1 MHIIIHRRYCFVV
14 DRTVPFY
21 AFSDNSAFA
30 SIQSHF
36 TCSQITGHI
45 VCPGENTSTEFTIDQ
60 NVQIEITIVE
70 PVAESQSI
78 RMNTF
83 AQFLYLSPLWKPCR
97 IINDIVV
104 LVSLIR
110 VSFYY
115 TVRFTDLLIDECRTS
130 LVSGCTCPGSGHD
143 EAVHIIRNLLYF
155 TLIV

>member
-1 MHIIIHRRYCFVV
+1 MLFV
-14 DRTVPFY
+14 P
-21 AFSDNSAFA
+21 
-30 SIQSHF
+30 
-36 TCSQITGHI
+36 
-45 VCPGENTSTEFTIDQ
+45 EKNTSAEFTIDQ

-70 PVAESQSI
+70 PVAESQRI

-83 AQFLYLSPLWKPCR
+83 RPVSLSLPPLWKPCR

-115 TVRFTDLLIDECRTS
+115 TVRFTDLLIDECRTPWS
-130 LVSGCTCPGSGHD
+130 PAAPAR
-143 EAVHIIRNLLYF
+143 AVAMMKLFTLSVIFFSF